1 MQKQWCEK
9 ALICSLYYNFISLL
23 VYPTRMHPRDH
34 SIIMSILSKKKIAQ
48 AASSGITAISYEGI

>member
-1 MQKQWCEK
+1 
-9 ALICSLYYNFISLL
+9 
-23 VYPTRMHPRDH
+23 MHPRDH